1 MHCQNAKVEGS
12 QARCVMRRVF
22 FAQVSICMIFLSIRV
37 LHLANRSEGAKGV
50 DFSSLPMRTLRM
62 ERSCAIKEI
71 KNSSIGQ

>member
-1 MHCQNAKVEGS
+1 MNRRNAKVEGS